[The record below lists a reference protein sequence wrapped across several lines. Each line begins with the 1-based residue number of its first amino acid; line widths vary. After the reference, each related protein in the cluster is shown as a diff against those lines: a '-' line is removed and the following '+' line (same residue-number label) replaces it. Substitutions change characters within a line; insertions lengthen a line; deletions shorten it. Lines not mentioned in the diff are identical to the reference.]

1 MWAAYREWNRMT
13 GFSTIWRTYKPAAI
27 YTVRRRINR
36 INIITINIRYPTL
49 AHNFASCW
57 PIFKQNYFTTRRAQT
72 SAKADS
78 MHSSSIVDI
87 VLDCI
92 LASYSHFDC
101 DPTPPTWPLPILK
114 LSVLGPWLPLE
125 IIRELS
131 ERHFNFVMT
140 LYDNFKRRYSQ
151 NDFDFLTSSDL
162 DPRLKGHSKSNRWVI
177 GLYPTIL

>member
-1 MWAAYREWNRMT
+1 MPFCGHHVSRFPPVTKHYSILVGHDNIIGYLTAMPYMWAAYREWNRMT

-36 INIITINIRYPTL
+36 INIITIIIRYPTL

-101 DPTPPTWPLPILK
+101 DPTPPTWPLPI
-114 LSVLGPWLPLE
+114 SWNCQ
-125 IIRELS
+125 S
-131 ERHFNFVMT
+131 
-140 LYDNFKRRYSQ
+140 
-151 NDFDFLTSSDL
+151 L
-162 DPRLKGHSKSNRWVI
+162 DHDCL
-177 GLYPTIL
+177 